1 MPIKRKKTVK
11 RKTAKAKKSTIGS
24 YVRKL
29 NNAPAV
35 KRAGKTVKMLEKKL
49 MAAKKKKAAAVKI
62 TRKKLSKC

>member
-1 MPIKRKKTVK
+1 MPIKKKKTVK
-11 RKTAKAKKSTIGS
+11 RKTAKAKKSSIGS

-49 MAAKKKKAAAVKI
+49 ATAKKKKAAAVKI
-62 TRKKLSKC
+62 TRKKLSK